1 MAEGVGGA
9 GPGAA
14 GPARAPNDMDCD
26 EAVHQL
32 YHYLDGELT
41 DERRQV
47 IALHLDDCRPCAD
60 AAGFEAELRSVI
72 ANRCRDRVPE
82 DLKARIAEAIHEE
95 AKRHPDGEPR
105 GATAKGGGAQ

>member
-1 MAEGVGGA
+1 MAEGVA
-9 GPGAA
+9 GAA
-14 GPARAPNDMDCD
+14 PGGCGTSRRAGEMDCN

-41 DERRQV
+41 EERRQLISV
-47 IALHLDDCRPCAD
+47 HLDECRSCAD

-82 DLKARIAEAIHEE
+82 DLKARIAGAIHDE
-95 AKRHPDGEPR
+95 ARRRKHD
-105 GATAKGGGAQ
+105 ATARGGGAQ

>member
-1 MAEGVGGA
+1 MSEGVAGA
-9 GPGAA
+9 GPG
-14 GPARAPNDMDCD
+14 GCGGLPGVDCT

-41 DERRQV
+41 EERRHEITV
-47 IALHLDDCRPCAD
+47 HLDACRSCAG

-82 DLKARIAEAIHEE
+82 DLMVRIAGALSQEAH
-95 AKRHPDGEPR
+95 RHDHGAATPAAGGE
-105 GATAKGGGAQ
+105 

>member
-1 MAEGVGGA
+1 VAEGVAGEEAGGGA
-9 GPGAA
+9 PA
-14 GPARAPNDMDCD
+14 GPREVDCD

-41 DERRQV
+41 DERRRV
-47 IALHLDDCRPCAD
+47 ISLHLDECRPCAD

-82 DLKARIAEAIHEE
+82 DLKARIAAALHEE
-95 AKRHPDGEPR
+95 AVAHSDARRPD
-105 GATAKGGGAQ
+105 ATAKGGGAQ